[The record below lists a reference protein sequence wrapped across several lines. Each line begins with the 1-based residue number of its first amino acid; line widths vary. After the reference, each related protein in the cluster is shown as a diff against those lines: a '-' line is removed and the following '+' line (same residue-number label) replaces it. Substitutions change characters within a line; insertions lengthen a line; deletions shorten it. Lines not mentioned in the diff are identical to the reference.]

1 MSQPPFRICLDNVT
15 TLNGLV
21 LRQRLNA
28 VAHNLLF
35 YRAETLS
42 NREERKEREVFKGFL
57 GVFSEL
63 CGSINAF

>member
-1 MSQPPFRICLDNVT
+1 M
-15 TLNGLV
+15 
-21 LRQRLNA
+21 A

-57 GVFSEL
+57 GVLSEL